1 MPRVYVVALAVVIL
15 ACALTAEAQT
25 GRVSGIVKDTAGK
38 PIKGATVRAINP
50 DASPG
55 EFTSTT
61 DDKGRFAMLGL
72 RTSATWRFVAEAP
85 GFFVNEG
92 EARILSRPGAP
103 FQFVLRR
110 DPGPLP
116 GALVKDIQEQLAS
129 ANALRDDGRFDQA
142 ISAYQ
147 SIQTKNPK
155 LTTLHLVLAA
165 TYRDKAEGE
174 ANPAARVVLLEKAIT
189 AYSDLLK
196 DDAANEHA
204 KTELTAVSTR
214 LHELKKN

>member
-1 MPRVYVVALAVVIL
+1 M
-15 ACALTAEAQT
+15 AEAQT
-25 GRVSGIVKDTAGK
+25 GRVSGMVKDTAGK
-38 PIKGATVRAINP
+38 PIKGATVRAVNAE
-50 DASPG
+50 ASPR

-72 RTSATWRFVAEAP
+72 RTSATWHFVVEAP

-92 EARILSRPGAP
+92 DALIRSQPGRP
-103 FQFVLRR
+103 FEFVLRR

-129 ANALRDDGRFDQA
+129 ANALRDEGRFDQA

-155 LTTLHLVLAA
+155 LTTLNLMLAA
-165 TYRDKAEGE
+165 TYRDQAERE
-174 ANPAARVVLLEKAIT
+174 TNSAARVVLLEKAVT

-196 DDAANEHA
+196 NDAGNEHA
-204 KTELTAVSTR
+204 KIEMTAVNTH

>member
-1 MPRVYVVALAVVIL
+1 MPRVYVVALAALL
-15 ACALTAEAQT
+15 ALAAAAEAQT
-25 GRVSGIVKDTAGK
+25 GRVSGIVKDSAGK
-38 PIKGATVRAINP
+38 PIKGATVRASNP
-50 DASPG
+50 EAGSR

-72 RTSATWRFVAEAP
+72 RTAMTWHFVAEAP
-85 GFFVNEG
+85 GFFVSEG
-92 EARILSRPGAP
+92 DALIRSQPGTP
-103 FQFVLRR
+103 FEFVMRR

-129 ANALRDDGRFDQA
+129 ANALRDEGRFDQA

-155 LTTLHLVLAA
+155 LTTLNLVLAG
-165 TYRDKAEGE
+165 TYRDKAERE
-174 ANPAARVVLLEKAIT
+174 SDPAARVALLEKAVT

-196 DDAANEHA
+196 DDAASEHA
-204 KTELTAVSTR
+204 KTEIAAVATR
-214 LHELKKN
+214 LQELKKN